1 MAAPPPAAPPPRYVL
16 QALKHHE
23 DKRVVSRYVGWG
35 NVLAFN
41 EGRPSIKVR
50 KRKKVEE
57 GV

>member
-1 MAAPPPAAPPPRYVL
+1 M